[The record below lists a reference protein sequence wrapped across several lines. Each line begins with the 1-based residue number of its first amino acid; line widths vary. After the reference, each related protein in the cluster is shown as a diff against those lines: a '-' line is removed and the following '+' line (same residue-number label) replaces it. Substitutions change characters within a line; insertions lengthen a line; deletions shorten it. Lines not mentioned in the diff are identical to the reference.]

1 LKAFSDE
8 LKTKEEFSTSEG
20 DRDVNKKKNR
30 YKVMHFLFTQNV
42 CSCGTGLGL
51 FALPAF
57 LTDKEQKEEQIQG
70 DALFFTKIYYVLLL
84 WKSFG
89 TFCAFGIFN

>member
-30 YKVMHFLFTQNV
+30 YKVMHF
-42 CSCGTGLGL
+42 
-51 FALPAF
+51 
-57 LTDKEQKEEQIQG
+57 I
-70 DALFFTKIYYVLLL
+70 FTKIL
-84 WKSFG
+84 
-89 TFCAFGIFN
+89 

>member
-30 YKVMHFLFTQNV
+30 YKVMHFLFTQMLSCFVAGEQVWHLWRFRV
-42 CSCGTGLGL
+42 CR
-51 FALPAF
+51 ANAADPVF
-57 LTDKEQKEEQIQG
+57 LTNKQ
-70 DALFFTKIYYVLLL
+70 
-84 WKSFG
+84 
-89 TFCAFGIFN
+89 

>member
-30 YKVMHFLFTQNV
+30 YKVMHFLFTQFL
-42 CSCGTGLGL
+42 SCFVVPSGTGLGL
-51 FALPAF
+51 FALPG
-57 LTDKEQKEEQIQG
+57 L
-70 DALFFTKIYYVLLL
+70 
-84 WKSFG
+84 
-89 TFCAFGIFN
+89 

>member
-30 YKVMHFLFTQNV
+30 YKVMCTFLITQIISCFAPVAVEEVWDFFRVRV
-42 CSCGTGLGL
+42 CWANTADPSI
-51 FALPAF
+51 
-57 LTDKEQKEEQIQG
+57 LTDEYLYLI
-70 DALFFTKIYYVLLL
+70 
-84 WKSFG
+84 
-89 TFCAFGIFN
+89 